1 MANKSLHLFPL
12 ETFCTRNRNME
23 FWPVKIDWS
32 KFRQHYK
39 DGDDQAWILAL
50 EIESPCDVGSLN
62 AALADVFPLMQSHL
76 SEKTKKAIGPL
87 VSAVCTCEIEGW
99 PWPHDNPADWNG
111 VQYESVGMVYSP
123 ETVKGIVA
131 AFESVPFEQLASEI
145 ERAWSK
151 MSKDPADYQYS
162 EPHYF
167 EGSAEFLEYLSG
179 WLEAFKEAA
188 RQDHALGIGG
198 G

>member
-1 MANKSLHLFPL
+1 
-12 ETFCTRNRNME
+12 ME
-23 FWPVKIDWS
+23 FWPVKIDWNA
-32 KFRQHYK
+32 FRKHYK

-50 EIESPCDVGSLN
+50 ESESPCDVGSLN
-62 AALADVFPLMQSHL
+62 VALADVFPLMQPHL
-76 SEKTKKAIGPL
+76 SEKTKKAIGTL
-87 VSAVCTCEIEGW
+87 ISAFCSCKMEDW
-99 PWPHDNPADWNG
+99 PSPRDNPADWND
-111 VQYESVGMVYSP
+111 VPHDAVGMVYSP

-131 AFESVPFEQLASEI
+131 AFESVPAEQLAKEI
-145 ERAWSK
+145 ELAWSK

-179 WLEAFKEAA
+179 WLGAFKEAA
-188 RQDHALGIGG
+188 RQGHAIGIGG